1 MIRHALILLLA
12 WACSTSL
19 HAQDV
24 RRCLQSDGTVVI
36 TDGVCATDAIEKAR
50 VPEPALHTPGLPKRA
65 GIATP
70 PACNA
75 QIEDL
80 QYSVRTA
87 IDMRDINQ
95 LAKHY
100 HWPGVSDAQ
109 AEQIMNR
116 LERLVLK
123 PVLDIQPLFAQ
134 ARPEPDF
141 DYVSPD
147 EIANAQSAQAPY
159 GLKIT
164 QYQSN
169 ANDTLQSST
178 FRLQRHFNCWWIRY

>member
-1 MIRHALILLLA
+1 MMLLLGLV
-12 WACSTSL
+12 CSASL

-24 RRCLQSDGTVVI
+24 RRCLQSDGTVVV
-36 TDGVCATDAIEKAR
+36 TDGVCAADATEKAS
-50 VPEPALHTPGLPKRA
+50 VAEPILRTPGLPKRA
-65 GIATP
+65 GIPAP

-75 QIEDL
+75 GAVDL

-100 HWPGVSDAQ
+100 HWPGVTDAQ
-109 AEQIMNR
+109 AETLMDR
-116 LERLVLK
+116 LEKLLLK
-123 PVLDIQPLFAQ
+123 PVLDIQLLYSQVA
-134 ARPEPDF
+134 PEPGL
-141 DYVSPD
+141 DYRSPD
-147 EIANAQSAQAPY
+147 EVDIELSARTPY

-164 QYQSN
+164 QYQSS
-169 ANDTLQSST
+169 ANDTLQSTT